1 MGLGRGHPESQVH
14 GQPAVPRKA
23 SDGGEDVRSV
33 GGCSRRARQR
43 SEEGRQSAE
52 DPHGREARGQMRQ
65 ATDGQMEQD
74 DREPRASDG
83 AGWGVLTTR
92 EGVSGEEVRGGGTKE
107 RRSPRRGRHL
117 VASSFR
123 QEGSRERGV
132 LGRLGRGASGRMD
145 AKGGP
150 GLGALSAP
158 RRRRPSETGHLIPA
172 ASVWNPRGG
181 EGPLAGRA
189 PELPQPCISPR
200 SPPLLPLHPGA
211 ELPAPPT

>member
-1 MGLGRGHPESQVH
+1 M
-14 GQPAVPRKA
+14 
-23 SDGGEDVRSV
+23 
-33 GGCSRRARQR
+33 
-43 SEEGRQSAE
+43 
-52 DPHGREARGQMRQ
+52 
-65 ATDGQMEQD
+65 
-74 DREPRASDG
+74 
-83 AGWGVLTTR
+83 LTAR
-92 EGVSGEEVRGGGTKE
+92 EGVSGEEVRGGGTME

-211 ELPAPPT
+211 ALPAPPPEGGGESQSSIPPHSGAASGAEPPCWKQRVGEGASPRWSPGRD